1 MAQWLKDQVCNWR
14 IAGFLSV
21 PVLSQQKKK
30 CFGFGLDQEVMRL
43 VFNTRVFHRFLKCNN
58 SDLAVKFVCLRNR
71 NCWCSDLCPP
81 LEVFTFF
88 FSGAPIWTF
97 NLLLSFSPTLSA
109 LSPTWGSCGWTG
121 TSCPH
126 YHLWVQP
133 RYSNTFLE
141 AALIKNPSSSQ
152 LIILVICVLL
162 TLLFTGP

>member
-88 FSGAPIWTF
+88 FLELQFEHSTSSCLLAQHSWRSPQPEGAVAGPEPVVLVTTCEYS
-97 NLLLSFSPTLSA
+97 LDTATL
-109 LSPTWGSCGWTG
+109 
-121 TSCPH
+121 
-126 YHLWVQP
+126 
-133 RYSNTFLE
+133 F
-141 AALIKNPSSSQ
+141 
-152 LIILVICVLL
+152 
-162 TLLFTGP
+162 